1 MHKKKP
7 KLYDLEYVGKR
18 KEAHMAARNKSK
30 ENKGM

>member
-7 KLYDLEYVGKR
+7 KLYDMEYVVKR

-30 ENKGM
+30 EDKDM